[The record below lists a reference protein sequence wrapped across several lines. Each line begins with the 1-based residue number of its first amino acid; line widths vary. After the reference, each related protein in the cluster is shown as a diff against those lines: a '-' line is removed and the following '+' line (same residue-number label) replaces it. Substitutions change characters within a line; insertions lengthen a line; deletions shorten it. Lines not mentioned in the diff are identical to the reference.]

1 MKLFTF
7 VTLLLLT
14 VSAFISSS
22 YSQTVENLIGEGD
35 KYDKEFD
42 HQKALETYLKADEM
56 SPANWEIIW
65 RISRAYVNLGAKMPE
80 EADEEEDAKIE
91 VYEKSFAYADS
102 SVMLAPDQSIPYVRR
117 AISNGRIVGN
127 GGSYY
132 QSLAHY
138 VLGRTHAK
146 VCEKVYLFRLPI
158 GLGWGDMDVAI
169 REFQIAVKL
178 KPNFRMYHL
187 ELAKAYIEEDEYE
200 LAKENLLLVQKAP
213 RILEDDEKYLQE
225 AVYSLQELE
234 SPRKAEYQHFV
245 VKMDSGKNL
254 DRKNW
259 QTLMRLLL
267 TLK

>member
-22 YSQTVENLIGEGD
+22 YSQTVEDLIGEGD

-80 EADEEEDAKIE
+80 ETGEEEDAKVEI
-91 VYEKSFAYADS
+91 YEKSFAYADS

-117 AISNGRIVGN
+117 AISNGRIELFEGIFSAIGTVGDVKNDSERAIELGN

-146 VCEKVYLFRLPI
+146 VCEKVYLFRLPL

-187 ELAKAYIEEDEYE
+187 DLAKAYIEEDEYE

-225 AVYSLQELE
+225 AEELLVEVNEELE
-234 SPRKAEYQHFV
+234 
-245 VKMDSGKNL
+245 D
-254 DRKNW
+254 
-259 QTLMRLLL
+259 
-267 TLK
+267 